1 MANGDLRTY
10 LSSEKSI
17 SFFQQVKWMIDI
29 ANGMIY
35 LELQRII
42 HKDLATRNVLLGENL
57 EAKVA
62 DFGLSR
68 ILNENGDFITSIRK
82 VGPVKW
88 MAPESVWE
96 SKYSFKSD
104 VWSFGV
110 TCREI
115 LTRESPVYSCD
126 RFKPPQF
133 REKMTFPDFSPTD
146 LSDLIMSCFGD
157 TPDDRPT
164 FKEILQ
170 KLQQVK
176 S

>member
-1 MANGDLRTY
+1 M
-10 LSSEKSI
+10 K
-17 SFFQQVKWMIDI
+17 DI

-42 HKDLATRNVLLGENL
+42 HKDLAARNVLLGENL
-57 EAKVA
+57 EAKVS
-62 DFGLSR
+62 DFGMSR
-68 ILNENGDFITSIRK
+68 ILDENGSRDYITSIRK

-126 RFKPPQF
+126 RFKPPQI
-133 REKMTFPDFSPTD
+133 REALTFPDFTPPD
-146 LSDLIMSCFGD
+146 LKDLIMSCFGD
-157 TPDDRPT
+157 TPDDRPP

-170 KLQQVK
+170 KLQQIK